1 MAYPYTHT
9 VGTQQVSAIPPPGSV
24 MAYLGNSD
32 PDGWVIADGQLR
44 STNIDKYSNLLNM
57 GIGSIDYQLLPYRY
71 YKLSITKK
79 QYTLDDVWT
88 LNGIQLYTSASPTQ
102 PFTDYAAYRFGNPT
116 PASGTTLNNIF
127 TGTTQS
133 IVYRTSIIGNTAN
146 PPINIYIDCGSAIT
160 LTKFKLYGNDYLP
173 LKSPIGYELYGTNSS
188 SSYNDGDSS
197 LSNWLNIMA
206 VANTSYIS
214 PVETVPGLFS
224 YVPPNYSGAFLRGI
238 GTSPNSEIYEGPTLP
253 NTYQHHKLMD
263 HSHRGHFIT
272 MNANAGANYKFIA
285 TGDGLNSSN
294 SIITRNATT
303 SVSQDPL
310 NSENSPYNYG
320 VNWIIKV

>member
-1 MAYPYTHT
+1 MSYPYTHT

-32 PDGWVIADGQLR
+32 PNGWVIADGQLR
-44 STNIDKYSNLLNM
+44 STNIDKYSNLINM

-71 YKLSITKK
+71 YKLSISKK
-79 QYTLDDVWT
+79 QYSLDDLWT
-88 LNGIQLYTSASPTQ
+88 FNGIQLYTAASNSL
-102 PFTDYAAYRFGNPT
+102 PFTQYSAYRFGSNQSFG
-116 PASGTTLNNIF
+116 ATLANIF
-127 TGTTQS
+127 TGTTQP
-133 IVYRTSIIGNTAN
+133 IFYRTSVIGNTAN
-146 PPINIYIDCGSAIT
+146 PPINIYIDCGSPIL
-160 LTKFKLYGNDYLP
+160 LTKFKLFGNGDLP
-173 LKSPIGYELYGTNSS
+173 NKSPIAYELYGSTST
-188 SSYNDGDSS
+188 SSYNAGDSN
-197 LSNWLNIMA
+197 LSDWLSIMT
-206 VANTSYIS
+206 VSNTSYIS

-238 GTSPNSEIYEGPTLP
+238 GTSPNNDIYEGPSAP
-253 NTYQHHKLMD
+253 NTYQDHKLMD
-263 HSHRGHFIT
+263 HSHRGYFIT

-285 TGDGLNSSN
+285 TGEGLNSSN